1 MLPGGKGANQAVAA
15 AKLGAEVVFVAK
27 LGKDVF
33 ASKSLPL
40 LAAREAVPLRPPN
53 HAPFGSGL
61 SSPVS
66 FRSTR
71 AATRM
76 VGQ

>member
-53 HAPFGSGL
+53 HAPFLPDPNGTDLTG
-61 SSPVS
+61 
-66 FRSTR
+66 FRR
-71 AATRM
+71 FF
-76 VGQ
+76 